1 MCHQCDYSEPQS
13 LKVDTKTMQQNFA
26 GLIQNIEVR
35 VDGVCQNCL
44 QTDQNFL

>member
-13 LKVDTKTMQQNFA
+13 LKVDTKPIQRTFA
-26 GLIQNIEVR
+26 GWIQNIEVR
-35 VDGVCQNCL
+35 FDGVCQTCL